1 MGGAQERT
9 ISADELDQRRIV
21 PIPRCENNGQGQ
33 ALTQNGEEGTSPVGE
48 DRHEGES
55 GLSPG
60 EQWMERS
67 YTATY
72 LPLLPRVKANF
83 PTKVG
88 WNVRQNSCS
97 IQSLPVG
104 TQLPRNQP
112 GTLS

>member
-1 MGGAQERT
+1 MSLINGVLLPSRAVKITVRV
-9 ISADELDQRRIV
+9 RRS
-21 PIPRCENNGQGQ
+21 
-33 ALTQNGEEGTSPVGE
+33 QNGEEGTRPVGE

-55 GLSPG
+55 GLSPS
-60 EQWMERS
+60 EQSMERS